1 MSKEDHIVVIYIAAG
16 VINCNQQECEQQG
29 RHNLLSVG
37 VSNMYQKLPY
47 YMAYPIQT
55 EYDERAERTDLEYMK
70 SLYPDLPKRIL
81 PYVEEECDRMEY
93 TGSVMF
99 DVYPDKLQLR
109 IMCNRICENVKKQ
122 EKMFAGEERMLR
134 NLAEV
139 LLYQEIY
146 RRRGEQRK
154 RKQKIYSYCSLPGK
168 SMI

>member
-1 MSKEDHIVVIYIAAG
+1 
-16 VINCNQQECEQQG
+16 
-29 RHNLLSVG
+29 
-37 VSNMYQKLPY
+37 MYQKLPY

-109 IMCNRICENVKKQ
+109 IMCSRICENVK
-122 EKMFAGEERMLR
+122 
-134 NLAEV
+134 N
-139 LLYQEIY
+139 
-146 RRRGEQRK
+146 RRK
-154 RKQKIYSYCSLPGK
+154 CLPGK
-168 SMI
+168 SGC

>member
-1 MSKEDHIVVIYIAAG
+1 
-16 VINCNQQECEQQG
+16 
-29 RHNLLSVG
+29 
-37 VSNMYQKLPY
+37 MYQKLPY

-55 EYDERAERTDLEYMK
+55 EYDEKAERTDLEYMK

-81 PYVEEECDRMEY
+81 PYVEVECDRMEY

-122 EKMFAGEERMLR
+122 EERMLR

-168 SMI
+168 SVI

>member
-1 MSKEDHIVVIYIAAG
+1 
-16 VINCNQQECEQQG
+16 
-29 RHNLLSVG
+29 
-37 VSNMYQKLPY
+37 MYQKLPY

-55 EYDERAERTDLEYMK
+55 EYDEKAERTDLEYMK

-146 RRRGEQRK
+146 RAGANREKGNKKFTVIVHCQEN
-154 RKQKIYSYCSLPGK
+154 L
-168 SMI
+168 

>member
-1 MSKEDHIVVIYIAAG
+1 
-16 VINCNQQECEQQG
+16 
-29 RHNLLSVG
+29 
-37 VSNMYQKLPY
+37 MYQKLPY

-109 IMCNRICENVKKQ
+109 IMCSRICENVKKQ

-134 NLAEV
+134 VKRSGGSFVISGNLPTQGRTEKKETKNLQ
-139 LLYQEIY
+139 LLFIA
-146 RRRGEQRK
+146 R
-154 RKQKIYSYCSLPGK
+154 KIYDIIIQITTKETDSEEGNGYK
-168 SMI
+168 

>member
-1 MSKEDHIVVIYIAAG
+1 
-16 VINCNQQECEQQG
+16 
-29 RHNLLSVG
+29 
-37 VSNMYQKLPY
+37 MYQKLPY

-55 EYDERAERTDLEYMK
+55 EYDEKAERTDLEYMK

-154 RKQKIYSYCSLPGK
+154 RNKNLQLLFIARKICDIIIQITTKETDSEEGNRYK
-168 SMI
+168 

>member
-1 MSKEDHIVVIYIAAG
+1 
-16 VINCNQQECEQQG
+16 
-29 RHNLLSVG
+29 
-37 VSNMYQKLPY
+37 MYQKLPY

-55 EYDERAERTDLEYMK
+55 EYDEKAERTDLEYMK

-122 EKMFAGEERMLR
+122 EKMFAGEERML

-168 SMI
+168 SVI

>member
-1 MSKEDHIVVIYIAAG
+1 
-16 VINCNQQECEQQG
+16 
-29 RHNLLSVG
+29 
-37 VSNMYQKLPY
+37 MYQKLPY

-109 IMCNRICENVKKQ
+109 IMCSRICENVKKQ
-122 EKMFAGEERMLR
+122 EKMFAGEERMFCYIR
-134 NLAEV
+134 KSTDAGANREKGNKKFTVIVHCQENL
-139 LLYQEIY
+139 
-146 RRRGEQRK
+146 
-154 RKQKIYSYCSLPGK
+154 
-168 SMI
+168 

>member
-1 MSKEDHIVVIYIAAG
+1 
-16 VINCNQQECEQQG
+16 
-29 RHNLLSVG
+29 
-37 VSNMYQKLPY
+37 
-47 YMAYPIQT
+47 
-55 EYDERAERTDLEYMK
+55 MK

-81 PYVEEECDRMEY
+81 PYVEVECDRMEY

-168 SMI
+168 SMIKSFRLQQKKRIQKKGTDTDEK

>member
-1 MSKEDHIVVIYIAAG
+1 
-16 VINCNQQECEQQG
+16 
-29 RHNLLSVG
+29 
-37 VSNMYQKLPY
+37 MYQKLPY

-55 EYDERAERTDLEYMK
+55 EYDEKAERTDLEYMK

-139 LLYQEIY
+139 LLYQGRTEKKETKNLQLLFIA
-146 RRRGEQRK
+146 RK
-154 RKQKIYSYCSLPGK
+154 ICDIIIQITTKETDSEEGNRYK
-168 SMI
+168 

>member
-1 MSKEDHIVVIYIAAG
+1 
-16 VINCNQQECEQQG
+16 
-29 RHNLLSVG
+29 
-37 VSNMYQKLPY
+37 MYQKLPY

-93 TGSVMF
+93 TGSVIF

-109 IMCNRICENVKKQ
+109 IMCSRICENVKKQ

-134 NLAEV
+134 DLAEV

-146 RRRGEQRK
+146 RRRGEENLQLLFIAR
-154 RKQKIYSYCSLPGK
+154 KIYDIIIQITTKETDSEEGNRYR
-168 SMI
+168 

>member
-1 MSKEDHIVVIYIAAG
+1 
-16 VINCNQQECEQQG
+16 
-29 RHNLLSVG
+29 
-37 VSNMYQKLPY
+37 MYQKLPY

-55 EYDERAERTDLEYMK
+55 EYDEKAERTDLEYMK

-81 PYVEEECDRMEY
+81 PYVEVECDRMEY
-93 TGSVMF
+93 TGSVM
-99 DVYPDKLQLR
+99 L
-109 IMCNRICENVKKQ
+109 CSRICENVKKQ

>member
-1 MSKEDHIVVIYIAAG
+1 
-16 VINCNQQECEQQG
+16 
-29 RHNLLSVG
+29 
-37 VSNMYQKLPY
+37 MYQKLPY

-93 TGSVMF
+93 TGSVIF

-109 IMCNRICENVKKQ
+109 IMCSRICENVKKQ

-134 NLAEV
+134 DLAEV

-154 RKQKIYSYCSLPGK
+154 RKQKRKKAGK
-168 SMI
+168 TRETDPKRKPYRKESATFKSWKPFKRGL

>member
-1 MSKEDHIVVIYIAAG
+1 
-16 VINCNQQECEQQG
+16 
-29 RHNLLSVG
+29 
-37 VSNMYQKLPY
+37 
-47 YMAYPIQT
+47 MAYPIQT

-93 TGSVMF
+93 TGSVIF

-109 IMCNRICENVKKQ
+109 IMCNGICENVKKQ

>member
-1 MSKEDHIVVIYIAAG
+1 
-16 VINCNQQECEQQG
+16 
-29 RHNLLSVG
+29 
-37 VSNMYQKLPY
+37 MYQKLPY

-55 EYDERAERTDLEYMK
+55 EYDEKAERTDLEYMK

-139 LLYQEIY
+139 QIG
-146 RRRGEQRK
+146 RAHV
-154 RKQKIYSYCSLPGK
+154 
-168 SMI
+168 

>member
-1 MSKEDHIVVIYIAAG
+1 
-16 VINCNQQECEQQG
+16 
-29 RHNLLSVG
+29 
-37 VSNMYQKLPY
+37 MYQKLPY

-109 IMCNRICENVKKQ
+109 IMCSRICENVKKQ

-134 NLAEV
+134 DLAEV

-154 RKQKIYSYCSLPGK
+154 KETKNLQLLFIARKIYDIIIQITTKETDSEEGNGYK
-168 SMI
+168 

>member
-1 MSKEDHIVVIYIAAG
+1 
-16 VINCNQQECEQQG
+16 
-29 RHNLLSVG
+29 
-37 VSNMYQKLPY
+37 MYQKLPY

-81 PYVEEECDRMEY
+81 PYVEH
-93 TGSVMF
+93 
-99 DVYPDKLQLR
+99 
-109 IMCNRICENVKKQ
+109 IMCSRICENVKKQ

-134 NLAEV
+134 DLAEV

>member
-1 MSKEDHIVVIYIAAG
+1 
-16 VINCNQQECEQQG
+16 
-29 RHNLLSVG
+29 
-37 VSNMYQKLPY
+37 
-47 YMAYPIQT
+47 
-55 EYDERAERTDLEYMK
+55 MK

-99 DVYPDKLQLR
+99 DVYPDKLQLH
-109 IMCNRICENVKKQ
+109 IMCSRICENVKKQ

-134 NLAEV
+134 DLAEV